1 MKLTLIIVLML
12 APLAATY
19 AADVSLLNAGT
30 SDYQI
35 VVPDAL
41 ETPELTE
48 CLSQTGR
55 LLQTAFKANG
65 LDVSVVTET
74 GRDASKPALLLGNT
88 VLT

>member
-1 MKLTLIIVLML
+1 MKLTLITALML

-19 AADVSLLNAGT
+19 AADVSLLSAGT

-35 VVPDAL
+35 VLPDAL

-48 CLSQTGR
+48 CLN
-55 LLQTAFKANG
+55 QTARLVQTVFKANG
-65 LDVSVVTET
+65 VDVSVVTET